1 MLELMRLEM
10 RKIRIGPYIRAALIA
25 NVMILALICLI
36 SFFVEVKEKM
46 PLTDYGMTF
55 SIIDTLMRATYIVF
69 AAVLL
74 SRIIIDEFRSK
85 SIALLFMYPINR
97 KKLLAAKLLIVVLF
111 TLCAVIAGNLFV
123 GIGFYVLNLFTPIV
137 PEPLTVSIAA
147 NSLLTMVMSALATSF
162 LSLIPLF
169 FGMRNHSV
177 SATVVSSLI
186 VVMLVCQSIDG
197 FSLYSIV
204 AVPIGLALLGVTVAY
219 MSIRNVE
226 HVDI

>member
-1 MLELMRLEM
+1 MLDLMRLEM
-10 RKIRIGPYIRAALIA
+10 RKFRIGPYIRASLIA

-36 SFFVEVKEKM
+36 SFFGEVQEKM
-46 PLTDYGMTF
+46 PLTDYGMAF
-55 SIIDTLMRATYIVF
+55 SIIDTLTRATYIVF

-74 SRIIIDEFRSK
+74 SRIVIDEFRTK

-111 TLCAVIAGNLFV
+111 TLCADMAGNLFV

-137 PEPLTVSIAA
+137 PEPLTVSMAA
-147 NSLLTMVMSALATSF
+147 HSLLTMVMSALATSF

-169 FGMRNHSV
+169 FGMRKHSA
-177 SATVVSSLI
+177 SATILSSLI

-197 FSLYSIV
+197 FSLYSII
-204 AVPIGLALLGVTVAY
+204 AVPIGLALLGVIVAY
-219 MSIRNVE
+219 MSIRHIE
-226 HVDI
+226 HVDV